1 MPPISGTF
9 ILHVPTLPGVSTG
22 KRSRGPE
29 RGLGLKWAIS
39 GFKLRA
45 RRLYSR
51 SMLYARFLT
60 GACLLICLVA
70 PRAAHSESVS
80 DRQAIHVLNR
90 LGFGPTLEDFRRV
103 KVIGIDRYIA
113 EQLAPESIPEPFE
126 LAWRLAAFDTLRYNA
141 VQLRRLFGR

>member
-22 KRSRGPE
+22 KGSRGPDH
-29 RGLGLKWAIS
+29 GPALKWPIS

-45 RRLYSR
+45 RRSYSR

-60 GACLLICLVA
+60 GACLLIFLVA
-70 PRAAHSESVS
+70 LRAAHAQPVS

-90 LGFGPTLEDFRRV
+90 LGYGPTLEDFERV

-126 LAWRLAAFDTLRYNA
+126 LSWRLAAYDT
-141 VQLRRLFGR
+141 